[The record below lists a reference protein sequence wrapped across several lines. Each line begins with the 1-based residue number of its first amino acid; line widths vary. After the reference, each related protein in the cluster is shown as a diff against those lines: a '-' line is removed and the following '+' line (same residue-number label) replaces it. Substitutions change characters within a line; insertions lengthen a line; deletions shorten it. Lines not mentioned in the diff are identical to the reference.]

1 MHIAHDADSISLI
14 IYIYMM
20 NKRKQGDD
28 KTVLK

>member
-1 MHIAHDADSISLI
+1 MHMMPILISLI